1 MKMFFLT
8 AWLWKGWS
16 RWCLQPHNH
25 KINGRSSKLWSE
37 PTADSGGNRPVH
49 SFIFIFGRNIVAAFR
64 KQYGHVKR
72 QKPSY
77 LFPVLLYIWNSSF
90 RRSVE
95 TLIAKTVSSNW
106 NFFSFYFYFFYFL
119 KKVSCDPSGFCGIPS
134 AVLCS
139 KFKRLWGM
147 LYYDKGIVCKFGCQ
161 ANWGHFF
168 HNDDDDDDD
177 DFNSLSLAFSS

>member
-106 NFFSFYFYFFYFL
+106 NFFPFFLFFIFQRKFL
-119 KKVSCDPSGFCGIPS
+119 VILRASVGYPVQCYVPNSKGFGVHCMIKGWFVNL
-134 AVLCS
+134 AVKQTGAIFFMMMMMMILTVY
-139 KFKRLWGM
+139 LWP
-147 LYYDKGIVCKFGCQ
+147 L
-161 ANWGHFF
+161 
-168 HNDDDDDDD
+168 
-177 DFNSLSLAFSS
+177 LAS